1 MTLERRS
8 EITRLEAFS
17 DAVFAFALTLL
28 VVSLEAPHS
37 YDELMHMLKGFLPFG
52 ACFALLIYIWYEH
65 SVFFSRFGLHDRTA
79 TVLNAALLF
88 VVLFYV
94 YPLKYLFTLTFAIFI
109 PDLRGSGDPQTVS
122 QLVNLFVVYGAG
134 FIAVFGVLALLYL
147 HAWRRRKELG
157 LTALEVRDARA
168 EIGTHLV
175 SVSVGLLSVLWVLAL
190 PPSIKPFAGFV
201 YFLMGPAH
209 GVYGAWNGRR
219 RQAFMK
225 AAGRP
230 HASV

>member
-1 MTLERRS
+1 MTLERRL

-28 VVSLEAPHS
+28 VVSLEAPRR
-37 YDELMHMLKGFLPFG
+37 YDELMHMLKGFLPFA

-65 SVFFSRFGLHDRTA
+65 SAFFSRYGVHDRTA

-94 YPLKYLFTLTFAIFI
+94 YPLKYLFTLTFGIFI
-109 PDLRGSGDPQTVS
+109 HDLRGTGDPQTVG

-134 FIAVFGVLALLYL
+134 FVAVFGVLALLYH

-157 LTALEVRDARA
+157 LTPLDARDARA
-168 EIGTHLV
+168 EIGTQLV
-175 SVSVGLLSVLWVLAL
+175 SVSVGVLSILWAVVM
-190 PPSIKPFAGFV
+190 PKSIKQFAGFV

-219 RQAFMK
+219 RRAFQR
-225 AAGRP
+225 AAPAPR
-230 HASV
+230 ARV